1 MANIPTITSALFVTG
16 LLCAAPAFAAAA
28 PGHVEFEVL
37 RDGQSFGRQS
47 AIVSEQDGELIA
59 ETRATLHAGLGP
71 ITLFSY
77 TQRCSESWRDG
88 ALARLRCATR
98 QNGRAKGVEGRL
110 ADGALRMNGMTG
122 TIEFPAG
129 TLPTS
134 WWTRPPLSTREM
146 INSETGAR
154 LPVRI
159 TLIGRETIPIDGA
172 RITADHIR
180 VQGTL
185 AVDLWYDDAGHWI
198 GCAFTAHGQQITYRL
213 LTRPAQGPS

>member
-1 MANIPTITSALFVTG
+1 MADIPTITSALFLTG
-16 LLCAAPAFAAAA
+16 LLCAAPALAAAA

-88 ALARLRCATR
+88 ALTRLRCATR

-110 ADGALRMNGMTG
+110 ADGALRMNGM
-122 TIEFPAG
+122 AR
-129 TLPTS
+129 TS
-134 WWTRPPLSTREM
+134 DVS
-146 INSETGAR
+146 G
-154 LPVRI
+154 
-159 TLIGRETIPIDGA
+159 
-172 RITADHIR
+172 
-180 VQGTL
+180 
-185 AVDLWYDDAGHWI
+185 
-198 GCAFTAHGQQITYRL
+198 
-213 LTRPAQGPS
+213 